1 MGKLSI
7 RQMLINFKDEVIR
20 YAREGAPHV
29 TEESYENRL
38 ATCGTCEHLEKTR
51 CGMCGCVVE
60 EKAKWATAE
69 CPDNRWD
76 DEGESH
82 NTEDSE

>member
-1 MGKLSI
+1 MGKLSV

-29 TEESYENRL
+29 SDTAYETRL
-38 ATCGTCEHLEKTR
+38 STCTSCPHLEEQR

-60 EKAKWATAE
+60 EKAKWATSN
-69 CPDNRWD
+69 CPDNRWE
-76 DEGESH
+76 DEGE
-82 NTEDSE
+82 NNNSETS

>member
-7 RQMLINFKDEVIR
+7 REMLINFKNEVLR
-20 YAREGAPHV
+20 YARMGAPHV
-29 TEESYENRL
+29 SEEAYENRL
-38 ATCGTCEHLEKTR
+38 AECGACPHLEEYR

-76 DEGESH
+76 DEGE
-82 NTEDSE
+82 DSDTAAGE

>member
-7 RQMLINFKDEVIR
+7 GKMLLNFAEDIIQ
-20 YAREGAPHV
+20 YAKMGAPHV
-29 TEESYENRL
+29 SEESYQNRL
-38 ATCGTCEHLEKTR
+38 SDCEACPHLEEYR

-69 CPDNRWD
+69 CPDNRWT
-76 DEGESH
+76 DEGEDS
-82 NTEDSE
+82 NTEASE